1 MFLYLSF
8 RKKAVH
14 WTAFP
19 GSGAGERVR
28 TVDLKVALYQLSYA
42 RLFLTPFC
50 REGGDFSPS
59 QFTVKDILEFARRGW
74 REIKRQF
81 AR

>member
-1 MFLYLSF
+1 
-8 RKKAVH
+8 
-14 WTAFP
+14 
-19 GSGAGERVR
+19 
-28 TVDLKVALYQLSYA
+28 
-42 RLFLTPFC
+42 LFLTPFC